1 MGKLCGTLA
10 RPIVPM
16 RNLFPFARTEPPPVS
31 PAHAQAPEL
40 KEAELAAIYYGHRTG
55 GDFYDFVRVS
65 PTRVLFALLD
75 VAGRLDA
82 NRGIIAAA
90 QSTLRKA
97 GAELLAREDTNEPD
111 AMIEICLQLNHSIRH
126 AAGRTCPCPVFSG
139 CYNEGLGTVCY
150 FNAGHTPG
158 LLRDET
164 GITELHATGL
174 PLGLFSHCTPDA
186 SIVALAPGSAMLV
199 VSRGTVEAKRKGEE
213 FGMEQIKSSFHH
225 ARTHT
230 AREICVGIV
239 NQVQEF
245 MHKSPASNDV
255 TVLALARPMAAKNM
269 VAAG

>member
-1 MGKLCGTLA
+1 
-10 RPIVPM
+10 M
-16 RNLFPFARTEPPPVS
+16 RNLFPFVRTEAPLPS

-40 KEAELAAIYYGHRTG
+40 TQGQLAAIYYGQRTG

-75 VAGRLDA
+75 VAGRLDQ
-82 NRGIIAAA
+82 NRGIVATA

-97 GAELLAREDTNEPD
+97 GAELLASEDTNEAD
-111 AMIEICLQLNHSIRH
+111 AMIEVCLRLNSSILQ
-126 AAGRTCPCPVFSG
+126 AAGRTCPCPVFAG

-158 LLRDET
+158 LLRDNT

-186 SIVALAPGSAMLV
+186 SIVALPPGSALLV
-199 VSRGTVEAKRKGEE
+199 VSRGTVEARHRGEE
-213 FGMEQIKSSFHH
+213 FGMEQIKDKLQGALAHS
-225 ARTHT
+225 AK
-230 AREICVGIV
+230 EICSNLVDHV
-239 NQVQEF
+239 REF
-245 MHKSPASNDV
+245 MRKAPTNNDV
-255 TVLALARPMAAKNM
+255 TILALVRPAAAQTM

>member
-1 MGKLCGTLA
+1 
-10 RPIVPM
+10 M
-16 RNLFPFARTEPPPVS
+16 RNLFPFARPAPRPVS

-40 KEAELAAIYYGHRTG
+40 KEAQLAAIYYGHRTG

-82 NRGIIAAA
+82 NRGIVAAA

-97 GAELLAREDTNEPD
+97 GAELLSRDDINEPD
-111 AMIEICLQLNHSIRH
+111 AMIEICLQLNHSIRQ
-126 AAGRTCPCPVFSG
+126 AAGRTCPCPVFAG

-158 LLRDET
+158 LLRDHT

-186 SIVALAPGSAMLV
+186 SIVAVAPGSALLL
-199 VSRGTVEAKRKGEE
+199 VSRGTVEARHKGEE
-213 FGMEQIKSSFHH
+213 FGLEQVKNNFLG
-225 ARTHT
+225 AGAHT
-230 AREICVGIV
+230 AREICSGIV
-239 NQVQEF
+239 NQIREF
-245 MHKSPASNDV
+245 VHKAHLKNDV
-255 TVLALARPMAAKNM
+255 TVLALTRPAGANAM

>member
-1 MGKLCGTLA
+1 
-10 RPIVPM
+10 
-16 RNLFPFARTEPPPVS
+16 VS
-31 PAHAQAPEL
+31 PAHADAPEL

-82 NRGIIAAA
+82 NRGIVAAA

-97 GAELLAREDTNEPD
+97 GAELLSREDINEPD
-111 AMIEICLQLNHSIRH
+111 AMIEICLQLNHSIRQ

-158 LLRDET
+158 LLRDGT

-186 SIVALAPGSAMLV
+186 SIVALAPGSALLL
-199 VSRGTVEAKRKGEE
+199 VSRGTVEARHKGEE
-213 FGMEQIKSSFHH
+213 FGLEQVKSNFNH
-225 ARTHT
+225 ARPHN
-230 AREICVGIV
+230 AREICSGIV
-239 NQVQEF
+239 NQIREF
-245 MHKSPASNDV
+245 VHKAPVKNDV
-255 TVLALARPMAAKNM
+255 TVLALTRPVMANAM

>member
-1 MGKLCGTLA
+1 
-10 RPIVPM
+10 M
-16 RNLFPFARTEPPPVS
+16 RNLFPFALTAPRPVS

-40 KEAELAAIYYGHRTG
+40 KEAEVAAVYYGHRTG
-55 GDFYDFVRVS
+55 GDFYDFARVS

-82 NRGIIAAA
+82 NRGIVAAA

-97 GAELLAREDTNEPD
+97 GAELLSREDINEPD
-111 AMIEICLQLNHSIRH
+111 AMIEICLQLNHSIRQ

-139 CYNEGLGTVCY
+139 CYNESLGTVCY

-158 LLRDET
+158 LLGDDT

-186 SIVALAPGSAMLV
+186 SIVALAPGSAMLL
-199 VSRGTVEAKRKGEE
+199 VSRGTVEARHKGEE
-213 FGMEQIKSSFHH
+213 FGLEQVKQSFTR
-225 ARTHT
+225 ARSHS
-230 AREICVGIV
+230 AKDICSGIV
-239 NQVQEF
+239 HQVRDF
-245 MHKSPASNDV
+245 MHKAPIRNDV
-255 TVLALARPMAAKNM
+255 TVLALARPKTANAM

>member
-1 MGKLCGTLA
+1 
-10 RPIVPM
+10 
-16 RNLFPFARTEPPPVS
+16 VS
-31 PAHAQAPEL
+31 PAHADAPEL
-40 KEAELAAIYYGHRTG
+40 REAQLAAIYYGHRTG

-90 QSTLRKA
+90 QNTLRKA
-97 GAELLAREDTNEPD
+97 GAELLSREDINEPD
-111 AMIEICLQLNHSIRH
+111 AMIEICLQLNSTIRQ

-158 LLRDET
+158 LLLDAS

-186 SIVALAPGSAMLV
+186 SIVAVAPGSALLV
-199 VSRGTVEAKRKGEE
+199 VSRGTVEARHKGKE
-213 FGMEQIKSSFHH
+213 FGLEQVKNAFHH
-225 ARTHT
+225 ARMHT
-230 AREICVGIV
+230 AREICSGLVH
-239 NQVQEF
+239 QVKDF
-245 MHKSPASNDV
+245 MHKAPLRNDV
-255 TVLALARPMAAKNM
+255 TVLALARPMGANAM

>member
-1 MGKLCGTLA
+1 
-10 RPIVPM
+10 
-16 RNLFPFARTEPPPVS
+16 
-31 PAHAQAPEL
+31 
-40 KEAELAAIYYGHRTG
+40 
-55 GDFYDFVRVS
+55 
-65 PTRVLFALLD
+65 VLFALLD

-90 QSTLRKA
+90 QNTLRKA
-97 GAELLAREDTNEPD
+97 GAELLSREDINEPD
-111 AMIEICLQLNHSIRH
+111 AMIEICLQLNHSIRQ

-164 GITELHATGL
+164 SITELHATGL

-186 SIVALAPGSAMLV
+186 SIVALAPGSALLV

-213 FGMEQIKSSFHH
+213 FGLEQVKSNFFQ

-230 AREICVGIV
+230 AKEICSGIV
-239 NQVQEF
+239 HQVQEF
-245 MHKSPASNDV
+245 MHKVPVRNDV
-255 TVLALARPMAAKNM
+255 TVLALARPAGANAL

>member
-1 MGKLCGTLA
+1 
-10 RPIVPM
+10 M
-16 RNLFPFARTEPPPVS
+16 RNIFPFARTEAPPLA

-40 KEAELAAIYYGHRTG
+40 KEAQIAAIYYGQRTG

-82 NRGIIAAA
+82 NRGIVAAA
-90 QSTLRKA
+90 QSTLRKW
-97 GAELLAREDTNEPD
+97 GAELLATEDTNEPD
-111 AMIEICLQLNHSIRH
+111 AMIEICLQLNKSILQ
-126 AAGRTCPCPVFSG
+126 AAGRTCPCPVFAG

-158 LLRDET
+158 LLRDGT

-186 SIVALAPGSAMLV
+186 SIVALAPGSALLV
-199 VSRGTVEAKRKGEE
+199 VSRGTVEARRKGEE
-213 FGMEQIKSSFHH
+213 FGMEQVKGNLEH
-225 ARTHT
+225 ATAHS
-230 AREICVGIV
+230 ARELCANIV
-239 NQVQEF
+239 EHVREF
-245 MHKSPASNDV
+245 MRKGPPNNDV
-255 TVLALARPMAAKNM
+255 TVLALARPTAAQAM

>member
-1 MGKLCGTLA
+1 
-10 RPIVPM
+10 M
-16 RNLFPFARTEPPPVS
+16 RNLFPFARPEPCPVS

-40 KEAELAAIYYGHRTG
+40 KEAQLAAIYYGHRTG

-82 NRGIIAAA
+82 NRGIVAAA
-90 QSTLRKA
+90 QTTLRKA
-97 GAELLAREDTNEPD
+97 GAELLSGEDINEPD
-111 AMIEICLQLNHSIRH
+111 AMIEICLQLNHSIRQ

-139 CYNEGLGTVCY
+139 CYNESLGTVCY

-186 SIVALAPGSAMLV
+186 SIVALRPGSALLL
-199 VSRGTVEAKRKGEE
+199 VSRGTVEARRKGEE
-213 FGMEQIKSSFHH
+213 FGLEQVKSSLQN
-225 ARTHT
+225 ARSHT
-230 AREICVGIV
+230 AREICAGLID
-239 NQVQEF
+239 QVQKF
-245 MHKSPASNDV
+245 IHKAPATNDV
-255 TVLALARPMAAKNM
+255 TVLTLLRPGSAQTM

>member
-1 MGKLCGTLA
+1 
-10 RPIVPM
+10 M
-16 RNLFPFARTEPPPVS
+16 RNLFAFAKTEVRPTS
-31 PAHAQAPEL
+31 LAHAQAPEL
-40 KEAELAAIYYGHRTG
+40 REAELAAIYYGQRRG

-75 VAGRLDA
+75 VAGRLDE
-82 NRGIIAAA
+82 NRGIVTAA

-97 GAELLAREDTNEPD
+97 GAELLAEDDTNEAD
-111 AMIEICLQLNHSIRH
+111 AMIEVCLQLNKSILQ
-126 AAGRTCPCPVFSG
+126 AAGCTCPCPVFAG

-186 SIVALAPGSAMLV
+186 SIVALAPGSALLV

-213 FGMEQIKSSFHH
+213 LGLGMEQVKANLHR
-225 ARTHT
+225 ARTLT
-230 AREICVGIV
+230 AREICAGIV
-239 NQVQEF
+239 EQVQEF
-245 MHKSPASNDV
+245 MRKAPANNDV
-255 TVLALARPMAAKNM
+255 TVLALARPMAAQAM
-269 VAAG
+269 VASS